1 MLKNKNISLLYGA
14 RIEAVSDL
22 QNEFVV
28 HPVKP

>member
-1 MLKNKNISLLYGA
+1 MLKNKNISLLYAA
-14 RIEAVSDL
+14 RIEGVSDL